1 MLLYPHSYA
10 GLPLLLTLAGSA
22 IPRAVVP
29 AFVSALFTLVI
40 EEAISQEFLNHI
52 FAHPYPYTV
61 FANLVGFTLVFRTN
75 IAYNRYWE
83 GISQLKQM
91 SAKWGDAA
99 FHVLSM
105 DCIEKPAASPP
116 QPGQQTLS
124 STRSLY
130 RAAVCHRFSL
140 LHALGIAH
148 LRREIKLRDFATAPV
163 GADHHPADRRPIK
176 ETAHSAEWCSG
187 LKQSFWPSNYD
198 DFLAANPLPVLGGLS
213 DAERR
218 GLELLNSEERVHA
231 EFARVLA
238 TVNSRRAAGGL
249 AVDPPAVSR
258 IHQTLSDGNLGFYQ
272 ACKLEDT
279 PLPFPYAQ
287 VVSLVLVIFAT
298 TYPLLATSKASGYEG
313 FCAAALRPP
322 AAPRV

>member
-148 LRREIKLRDFATAPV
+148 LRREIKLRDFGTAPV
-163 GADHHPADRRPIK
+163 GAEQTMTTDGYEAFHRRSCLRSDFSSMYF
-176 ETAHSAEWCSG
+176 TLG
-187 LKQSFWPSNYD
+187 LVEEASE
-198 DFLAANPLPVLGGLS
+198 VL
-213 DAERR
+213 
-218 GLELLNSEERVHA
+218 
-231 EFARVLA
+231 
-238 TVNSRRAAGGL
+238 
-249 AVDPPAVSR
+249 
-258 IHQTLSDGNLGFYQ
+258 Q
-272 ACKLEDT
+272 ACREKAADDENS
-279 PLPFPYAQ
+279 
-287 VVSLVLVIFAT
+287 VSVWLYSDL
-298 TYPLLATSKASGYEG
+298 
-313 FCAAALRPP
+313 
-322 AAPRV
+322 